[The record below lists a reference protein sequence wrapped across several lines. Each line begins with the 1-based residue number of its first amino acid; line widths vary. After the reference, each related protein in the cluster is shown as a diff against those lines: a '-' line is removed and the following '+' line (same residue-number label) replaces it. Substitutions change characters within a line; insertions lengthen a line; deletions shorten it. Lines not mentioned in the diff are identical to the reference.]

1 LKPDEP
7 PAVMPSRNTL
17 PAQLERCG
25 SDRFLRRLAVG
36 PPAVD
41 QNTHEKEITHSRISH
56 ELNSRAS
63 ALILYQSIDNSIRFD
78 VRPSP

>member
-17 PAQLERCG
+17 PAQLKRCG
-25 SDRFLRRLAVG
+25 SDRFPRQFAVG

-41 QNTHEKEITHSRISH
+41 QNTDEKEITHSRISH
-56 ELNSRAS
+56 ELNFPCFG
-63 ALILYQSIDNSIRFD
+63 LDFVSIDI
-78 VRPSP
+78 